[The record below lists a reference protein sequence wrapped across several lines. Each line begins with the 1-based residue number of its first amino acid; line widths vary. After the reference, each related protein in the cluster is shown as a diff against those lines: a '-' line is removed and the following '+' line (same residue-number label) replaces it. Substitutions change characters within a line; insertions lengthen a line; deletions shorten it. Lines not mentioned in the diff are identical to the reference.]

1 MPRLLVVD
9 DDPHVSRTLVELLAL
24 HGFEADRAESAEQG
38 LDRLEHETFDL
49 VLLDV
54 RLPGMSGFDACRKI
68 REAKGASLPVIMLT
82 AYGDPVSVRQGY
94 EAGAD
99 DFLQKPVDTV
109 ALILKV
115 RASLRLKSLHDQL
128 LKSREEAQALA
139 RDLAQLHEIGR
150 DWSLLSEPEA
160 FGRMATARLARLIG
174 AAICGLAIYD
184 PETRRMV
191 PTLPVFGLEDE
202 VARRFGYV
210 VEPQH
215 RSLWNFSSGRAYVS
229 NHPRSDPRLIQ
240 ELVQIADLREV
251 VLVPMLSE
259 GHVLGVIAAA
269 NKPGGFGEGD
279 VQLLSIF
286 AGAAGAFLRGQ
297 QIFNRQRRHAARLE
311 RLSALAGEMAAARG
325 RQNLV
330 DIVTAR
336 IGKDL
341 GFAAV
346 SFYAPEGDGTLKLVA
361 AAGEATPCDP
371 AAAEERRRWALQSAT
386 PLSAPPHPAATELT
400 VPVRAGDLVLGV
412 LDLVRIP
419 KARVSVEELSL
430 LATVAGQLA
439 LALQRV
445 DSEAA
450 TERMAGQMATLYD
463 LGLETAALRDLR
475 PLFVKAAEEAGRLI
489 RADHSSVFRI
499 EPASSLLRLFVA
511 WALDPSLQRT
521 GTPEFRL
528 GEGVAGRVARDLV
541 PALVNDVTADA
552 DYVARTSPLSRL
564 LCVPLVYYEQKRE
577 ATVLFGILN
586 ATRRPGA
593 PPFTPDDL
601 EYLTRFAS
609 QLAIAVANSMAFEA
623 ERERSQQLAL
633 VNTLFRA
640 IAGSLSRERILEVA
654 VRRIREAF
662 RYPRVAIFL
671 PDAATGRPRPGAMS
685 AEAWSE
691 GESGS
696 GLQADAA
703 LFATAF
709 AEAET
714 SEGPGRVAV
723 PILSGDEVLA
733 VLCVDSG
740 RGSALDRQEVITL
753 ETLADGIGILM
764 RNADL
769 YRALEGTNERLV
781 ELDRMKS
788 ELVNIVAHDF
798 RSPLT
803 GILSYAELLEWKP
816 EAPLHD
822 RVERAQNIIRSAT
835 HMARLVDKTLKTTRL
850 ETGQLHFDFAVTD
863 VAAKIREVV
872 SRFPRDPQR
881 PVRVD
886 LPDHPLPAW
895 ADADRLAEVVENLL
909 SNAAKYSPDGG
920 EIHVFARQERE
931 TLMVGVEDRGVGLT
945 GPDRDRLFRPFSRVR
960 SGRTAHVEGS
970 GLGLYICDRIVRAHG
985 GRFVVESE
993 PDRGSTFSFSLP
1005 LFGSTENT
1013 RAPLVLVAA
1022 RDGGTRRDV
1031 RRVAEALGYGTH
1043 EVADGVEALEAA
1055 LRLKP
1060 SVVIMDRV
1068 LPRLPADELA
1078 VRLKA
1083 HVTTSDVPLFALA
1096 SRAEM
1101 GDRAELFE
1109 AFVPQPLDGEHLAGI
1124 LASLPPLVG

>member
-9 DDPHVSRTLVELLAL
+9 DDPHISRTLVELLAL

-38 LDRLEHETFDL
+38 LARLEHEAFDL

-54 RLPGMSGFDACRKI
+54 RLPGMSGFEACRKI
-68 REAKGASLPVIMLT
+68 REIKGASLPVIMLT
-82 AYGDPVSVRQGY
+82 AYNDPLSVRQGY
-94 EAGAD
+94 DAGAD

-128 LKSREEAQALA
+128 VKSREEAQARA

-160 FGRMATARLARLIG
+160 FGRMATARLAGLIG
-174 AAICGLAIYD
+174 AEICGIGIYD
-184 PETRRMV
+184 AETRRVV
-191 PTLPVFGLEDE
+191 PTLPVFGLDDE
-202 VARRFGYV
+202 VARRFEYV
-210 VEPQH
+210 VEPQNK
-215 RSLWNFSSGRAYVS
+215 SLWNFSSGRAYVS
-229 NHPRSDPRLIQ
+229 NHPGSDPRFIP
-240 ELVQIADLREV
+240 ELVQLADLRAIV
-251 VLVPMLSE
+251 IVPMLTE
-259 GHVLGVIAAA
+259 GHLLGVIAAA
-269 NKPGGFGEGD
+269 NKPSGFGDGD

-297 QIFNRQRRHAARLE
+297 QIYHRQKRHAVRIE
-311 RLSALAGEMAAARG
+311 RLAALAGDMAAARG
-325 RQNLV
+325 RTKLV
-330 DIVTAR
+330 DLVTAR
-336 IGKDL
+336 IGTDL
-341 GFAAV
+341 GFTTV
-346 SFYAPEGDGTLKLVA
+346 GFYAPEGDGSLRLVA
-361 AAGEATPCDP
+361 RAGAGDEETVAKDP
-371 AAAEERRRWALQSAT
+371 AAEERRRWALRSSH
-386 PLSAPPHPAATELT
+386 PLLAPDNPAATELS

-412 LDLVRIP
+412 LDL
-419 KARVSVEELSL
+419 ARRPRAPVSEEEMGL

-463 LGLETAALRDLR
+463 LGLETGALSDLR

-489 RADHSSVFRI
+489 RADHSSVFRVD
-499 EPASSLLRLFVA
+499 EASGVLQLFVA
-511 WALDPSLQRT
+511 WAQDPKAERA

-528 GEGVAGRVARDLV
+528 GEGIAGRVARDLV
-541 PALVNDVTADA
+541 PALVNDVAAHA
-552 DYVARTSPLSRL
+552 DYVPRNNPLSRL
-564 LCVPLVYYEQKRE
+564 LCVPLVYYEHKRE
-577 ATVLFGILN
+577 APVLFGVLN

-593 PPFTPDDL
+593 APFTPDDL

-609 QLAIAVANSMAFEA
+609 QLAIAVANSMAFA
-623 ERERSQQLAL
+623 SERERSQQLAL
-633 VNTLFRA
+633 VNTLLRA
-640 IAGSLSRERILEVA
+640 FAGSLSRERILEVA

-662 RYPRVAIFL
+662 RYARVAILL

-685 AEAWSE
+685 ARDGAE
-691 GESGS
+691 GDK
-696 GLQADAA
+696 GLQTDVA
-703 LFATAF
+703 LFAGAF

-714 SEGPGRVAV
+714 TEAAGRVAV
-723 PILSGDEVLA
+723 PILAGDEVLA

-740 RGSALDRQEVITL
+740 RGRTLDRQEVITL
-753 ETLADGIGILM
+753 ETLADGIGILL

-769 YRALEGTNERLV
+769 YGALEETNERLV

-803 GILSYAELLEWKP
+803 GILTYAELLEWKP
-816 EAPLHD
+816 EAPLPD
-822 RVERAQNIIRSAT
+822 RIERAQNIIRSAT
-835 HMARLVDKTLKTTRL
+835 HMAHLVDKTLKTTRL
-850 ETGQLHFDFAVTD
+850 ETGQLAFEFAVTD
-863 VAAKIREVV
+863 VAAKVKEVV
-872 SRFPRDPQR
+872 SRVPRDSRR

-895 ADADRLAEVVENLL
+895 ADGDRLAEVVENLL

-920 EIHVFARQERE
+920 GIRLFARQEQDSVV
-931 TLMVGVEDRGVGLT
+931 VGVEDRGVGIQAE
-945 GPDRDRLFRPFSRVR
+945 DRDRLFRPFSRVR
-960 SGRTAHVEGS
+960 SGRVAHVEGS
-970 GLGLYICDRIVRAHG
+970 GLGLYISDRIVRAHG
-985 GRFVVESE
+985 GRFKVESE
-993 PDRGSTFSFSLP
+993 PDQGSTFSFSLP
-1005 LFGSTENT
+1005 LFGGREGA

-1055 LRLKP
+1055 LRLRP

-1068 LPRLPADELA
+1068 LPRLGADELA

-1083 HVTTSDVPLFALA
+1083 HATTSDVPLFALA
-1096 SRAEM
+1096 SRADM

-1109 AFVPQPLDGEHLAGI
+1109 AFVPQPLDGEHLAGA
-1124 LASLPPLVG
+1124 LGGLPTSS

>member
-38 LDRLEHETFDL
+38 LDRLEHEAFDL

-54 RLPGMSGFDACRKI
+54 RLPGLSGFDACRKI
-68 REAKGASLPVIMLT
+68 REVKGASLPVIMLT
-82 AYGDPVSVRQGY
+82 AYNDPLSVRQGY
-94 EAGAD
+94 DAGAD

-128 LKSREEAQALA
+128 VKSREEAQARA

-160 FGRMATARLARLIG
+160 FGRMATARLAGLIG
-174 AAICGLAIYD
+174 AEICGIGIYD
-184 PETRRMV
+184 AETRRVV
-191 PTLPVFGLEDE
+191 PSLPVFGLEDE
-202 VARRFGYV
+202 VARRFEYV
-210 VEPQH
+210 VEPQN

-229 NHPRSDPRLIQ
+229 NHPGSDPRFIP
-240 ELVQIADLREV
+240 ELVQVADLKAIV
-251 VLVPMLSE
+251 IVPMLAE

-269 NKPGGFGEGD
+269 NKASGFGDGD

-297 QIFNRQRRHAARLE
+297 QIYHRQKRHAARIE
-311 RLSALAGEMAAARG
+311 RLAALAGDMAAARG
-325 RQNLV
+325 RTKLV
-330 DIVTAR
+330 DLVTAR

-341 GFAAV
+341 GFTTV
-346 SFYAPEGDGTLKLVA
+346 GFYAPEGDGSLRLVA
-361 AAGEATPCDP
+361 TAGEPAAKDP
-371 AAAEERRRWALQSAT
+371 AAEERRRWALRSSH
-386 PLSAPPHPAATELT
+386 PLSAPDHPAATELS

-412 LDLVRIP
+412 LDVARRP
-419 KARVSVEELSL
+419 KAPVSEEEMGL

-463 LGLETAALRDLR
+463 LGLETGALSDLR

-499 EPASSLLRLFVA
+499 DEASGVLRLFVA
-511 WALDPSLQRT
+511 WAQDPAAERA

-528 GEGVAGRVARDLV
+528 GEGIAGRVARDLV
-541 PALVNDVTADA
+541 PALVNDVAAHADF
-552 DYVARTSPLSRL
+552 VPRNNPLSRL

-577 ATVLFGILN
+577 APVLFGVLN

-609 QLAIAVANSMAFEA
+609 QLAIAVANSMAFES

-633 VNTLFRA
+633 VNTLLRA
-640 IAGSLSRERILEVA
+640 FAGSLSRERILEVA

-662 RYPRVAIFL
+662 RYVRVAILL
-671 PDAATGRPRPGAMS
+671 PDAATGRPRPGALS
-685 AEAWSE
+685 ARDGAE
-691 GESGS
+691 GEKA
-696 GLQADAA
+696 LQADVA
-703 LFATAF
+703 LFASAF

-714 SEGPGRVAV
+714 SEAAGRVAV
-723 PILSGDEVLA
+723 PILAGDEVLA

-740 RGSALDRQEVITL
+740 RGRTLDRQEVITL
-753 ETLADGIGILM
+753 ETLADGIGILL

-769 YRALEGTNERLV
+769 YGALEETNERLV

-816 EAPLHD
+816 DAPLSD

-835 HMARLVDKTLKTTRL
+835 HMAHLVDKTLKTTRL
-850 ETGQLHFDFAVTD
+850 ETGQLAFEFAVTD
-863 VAAKIREVV
+863 VAAKVKEVV
-872 SRFPRDPQR
+872 SRVPRDSLR

-895 ADADRLAEVVENLL
+895 ADGDRLAEVVENLL

-920 EIHVFARQERE
+920 EIRLFARQEQE
-931 TLMVGVEDRGVGLT
+931 SVVVGVEDRGVGILAV
-945 GPDRDRLFRPFSRVR
+945 DHDRLFRPFSRVR
-960 SGRTAHVEGS
+960 SGRVAHVEGS
-970 GLGLYICDRIVRAHG
+970 GLGLYISDRIVRAHG
-985 GRFVVESE
+985 GRFKVESE
-993 PDRGSTFSFSLP
+993 PDQGSTFSFSLP
-1005 LFGSTENT
+1005 LFGAPEAA

-1055 LRLKP
+1055 LRLRP

-1068 LPRLPADELA
+1068 LPRLGADELA

-1083 HVTTSDVPLFALA
+1083 HATTSDVPLLALA
-1096 SRAEM
+1096 SRADM

-1109 AFVPQPLDGEHLAGI
+1109 AFVPQPLDGEHLAGV
-1124 LASLPPLVG
+1124 LGGLPTTTS